1 MESTIDKPTGALA
14 SFPVAMF
21 GSTVA
26 IAGLA
31 NAFKLGHPLF
41 GIPASWEIITTA
53 ICWLI
58 FILLII
64 AYALKWIHYP
74 AKVTDELTH
83 PVTAHF
89 AGTFFIS
96 AVLMAGLTINF
107 SMPSARIV
115 WIAGTSGG
123 LIFIYVLTSRLFKGR
138 LADTDAV
145 PAILIPGLTVLN
157 AATSGAS
164 MNFNSYG
171 SQTDSFLFS
180 LGIIYTFTFFIL
192 ITYRLIHHGPVTNF
206 LKPSLLLMCAP
217 FEVGFQSYV
226 SMVERVDQFASVI
239 FYFGLFIFVVLF
251 FHVFNRSLTFET
263 SWWGACFS
271 TGALANAALR
281 YAHLSQNGIIKIIA
295 AILLVLLTGLILLT
309 TFYTLQW
316 LFKRKLRSDLRQLK
330 IS

>member
-1 MESTIDKPTGALA
+1 MESTIDKPNGTLA
-14 SFPVAMF
+14 SFPVGMF

-26 IAGLA
+26 IAGLS
-31 NAFKLGHPLF
+31 NAFKLGHSLF
-41 GIPASWEIITTA
+41 GIPASWEVITTA

-58 FILLII
+58 FILLIV
-64 AYALKWIHYP
+64 AYALKWFYFP

-96 AVLMAGLTINF
+96 AVLLAGLTVNF
-107 SMPSARIV
+107 SMASARIV
-115 WIAGTSGG
+115 WIAGTNGG
-123 LIFIYVLTSRLFKGR
+123 LIFMYVLTSRLFKGR
-138 LADTDAV
+138 LAVTDAV

-164 MNFNSYG
+164 INFNSSG

-192 ITYRLIHHGPVTNF
+192 ISYRLIHHGPVTNF

-226 SMVERVDQFASVI
+226 SMVQRVDQFASVI

-251 FHVFNRSLTFET
+251 FHVFNKSLTFET

-281 YAHLSQNGIIKIIA
+281 YAHLSRNGVITIIA

-309 TFYTLQW
+309 TFYTLRW
-316 LFKRKLRSDLRQLK
+316 LLK
-330 IS
+330 PIIHIPTFTH